1 MSTSQPQVLSFPL
14 FYTERVISCLPASV
28 VRHGAVASI
37 FLALALVV
45 GWPMLGGD
53 FPPGVDTPTFLHLSW
68 VTQQA
73 VLGNL
78 DKPFTDQYWYGGFP
92 YLQAYSP
99 LSYGMVGLVSAV
111 TWLDL
116 PTVYRI
122 ALVMAFIGLGLAS
135 YWLALEMGLRWW
147 AAAMAGAL
155 TMMAYP
161 VLAASFYWGWFSS
174 LVALPIV
181 IVSYILLER
190 SLRTQRVWVAALGG
204 LFLALA
210 VLTHHMTA
218 FALALGLVA
227 WALFHLMART
237 YPLVRLARFSAAYV
251 GVGIIV
257 SLPWAI
263 PFLIYWS
270 DVGFERPVPGNW
282 AFSLGEY
289 REALLSSGRIGSF
302 FYPSYFG
309 TVLVPLGVMGAV
321 YALLT
326 SRRLAGAA
334 VILMVLL
341 WFSLGAKGNVLYYYT
356 PFRSLDVARFHLYAV
371 PFMALAVA
379 FLVNGLF
386 NLLREKWPRLGQPL
400 LSSGLAALVVVAVMA
415 YPLMDA
421 WKARGLVE
429 PYRIEPDVQNALN
442 WISRQPVAT
451 SAQDERI
458 FTLGFWTWG
467 SFLVPYETQRP
478 LADGWYDEG
487 ARNWETVQR
496 LRLMAFNADVDALAA
511 HQALTELGAKY
522 VLVYDWYPY
531 QHPWLFQEAFQDHPS
546 LFDKQAEWGEGPRG
560 RIMAFEVLSS

>member
-1 MSTSQPQVLSFPL
+1 MAFP
-14 FYTERVISCLPASV
+14 
-28 VRHGAVASI
+28 I
-37 FLALALVV
+37 FRL
-45 GWPMLGGD
+45 
-53 FPPGVDTPTFLHLSW
+53 TP
-68 VTQQA
+68 
-73 VLGNL
+73 
-78 DKPFTDQYWYGGFP
+78 
-92 YLQAYSP
+92 P

-251 GVGIIV
+251 GVGILV

-263 PFLIYWS
+263 PFLIYWN

-356 PFRSLDVARFHLYAV
+356 PFKSLDVARFHLYAV

-386 NLLREKWPRLGQPL
+386 NLIREKWPRLGQPL
-400 LSSGLAALVVVAVMA
+400 LSSGLAALAVVAVMA

-429 PYRIEPDVQNALN
+429 PYRMEPDVQNALN